1 MRKIYEPADPS
12 FCENASPLF
21 DIFAQKFGVERQSQ
35 CLTLLQEAF
44 PHIEM
49 KEILNCQMIL
59 GIKQKSSLHGVQLPV
74 FTDAEKSQNEDLMN
88 YLDDNSTSEDHNL
101 LDEPSMVYTS
111 IASVPLTSS
120 TPGILLASIIHSFV
134 CKKS

>member
-1 MRKIYEPADPS
+1 
-12 FCENASPLF
+12 
-21 DIFAQKFGVERQSQ
+21 
-35 CLTLLQEAF
+35 
-44 PHIEM
+44 
-49 KEILNCQMIL
+49 MIL

-134 CKKS
+134 CKKSSF